1 MLHKALCSKARLSPM
16 HVIVSD
22 KAVLNENIE
31 LPFSSYLLEHAHVS
45 MDLPSRV
52 ALRTQM
58 VSGFIAQ
65 AISRFIARPFSGCS
79 VPAFSGEGMLQLQT
93 LF

>member
-1 MLHKALCSKARLSPM
+1 MLHKARCSQARLSPM

-31 LPFSSYLLEHAHVS
+31 LPLSSHLLEQAHVS

-58 VSGFIAQ
+58 VSGLIAQ
-65 AISRFIARPFSGCS
+65 AISRFIARGISGIS
-79 VPAFSGEGMLQLQT
+79 VPAFSGEGMLQLQA